1 MGPHGSNEKG
11 GMRLKKGQRRIPG
24 SQLNLY
30 YSLFSGQCFGWD
42 RESGEKEEYAGFFR
56 WREKTCR
63 ARLKRE
69 GDRVLY
75 ETDAGDDWFGEYFN
89 LGIDLDE
96 VYRSFPND
104 TNLAEAVERFRGM
117 RVLCQDPWETL
128 VSFTVSQNNNIKR
141 IKLILR
147 RMADAF
153 GRFPEPEDL
162 TSEENLLSLG
172 LGYRAR
178 YLAGIA
184 EKVLSGE
191 FDPNKPC
198 GVEMEEGLSRLM
210 CLPGVGRKV
219 AHCTLLYGYGIN
231 SAFPVDRWIERAAGP
246 KDYGP
251 YAGWAQLYLYVLARE
266 TGGKM

>member
-1 MGPHGSNEKG
+1 MWPCGSTEKG
-11 GMRLKKGQRRIPG
+11 GTRLKRVQRRIPE

-42 RESGEKEEYAGFFR
+42 MEAEKNEEYSGFFR
-56 WREKTCR
+56 WRGETR
-63 ARLKRE
+63 LARLKRE
-69 GDRVLY
+69 GDMVLC
-75 ETDAGDDWFGEYFN
+75 ETDAGEDWFGEYFN

-96 VYRSFPND
+96 VYESFPD
-104 TNLAEAVERFRGM
+104 DPNLAEAVERFRGM

-141 IKLILR
+141 IRLILR
-147 RMADAF
+147 RMVDAF

-162 TSEENLLSLG
+162 NSEESLLKLG

-191 FDPNKPC
+191 FDPNEPC
-198 GVEMEEGLSRLM
+198 GAEMEEGLSRLM
-210 CLPGVGRKV
+210 CLPGVGKKV
-219 AHCTLLYGYGIN
+219 AHCTLLYGYGAN
-231 SAFPVDRWIERAAGP
+231 NAFPVDRWIRKAAKP

-266 TGGKM
+266 ADGKM